1 MGKLTIEGKASKEY
15 AYDLMNISVE
25 FWATEGSAAAALK
38 RVTEQSEE
46 FLTILEKA
54 GIAPESVHI
63 GKDSTTKRSYDS
75 RFQIE
80 AKRELTLRVAFNM
93 DFANFIRD
101 TVQKNALDAEV
112 DVTYKF
118 SDLEA
123 IHKELLQLALEDSRQ
138 KAEYV
143 AAAMGQKV
151 TGIKTMTVGNVRGK
165 NMIPRPTRCAND
177 EFDGYYDC
185 TLQMLSRR
193 VQAPISMESDS
204 VEVVWLIE

>member
-38 RVTEQSEE
+38 RVTDQSEE
-46 FLTILEKA
+46 FLAILEKA
-54 GIAPESVHI
+54 GIPPESVRI
-63 GKDSTTKRSYDS
+63 GTDSTTKHSYDS

-80 AKRELTLRVAFNM
+80 AKRELTLRVAFDM
-93 DFANFIRD
+93 DVANFIRD

-112 DVTYKF
+112 DVAYQF

-123 IHKELLQLALEDSRQ
+123 IHKELIRLALEDSRQ

-143 AAAMGQKV
+143 AGAIGQKV
-151 TGIKTMTVGNVRGK
+151 TGIKTMTVGNA
-165 NMIPRPTRCAND
+165 MIEDGVPVPLGCFS
-177 EFDGYYDC
+177 EFDEL
-185 TLQMLSRR
+185 TAMLSRR
-193 VQAPISMESDS
+193 VQAPVSMESDS
-204 VEVVWLIE
+204 VEVVWLIG

>member
-46 FLTILEKA
+46 FLAILEKA
-54 GIAPESVHI
+54 GIAPESVRI
-63 GKDSTTKRSYDS
+63 GEDSTTKRSYDS

-112 DVTYKF
+112 DVTYRF

-143 AAAMGQKV
+143 TAAMGQKV
-151 TGIKTMTVGNVRGK
+151 TGIKTMTVGNAMTEEGMPVPLG
-165 NMIPRPTRCAND
+165 CYS
-177 EFDGYYDC
+177 EFNE
-185 TLQMLSRR
+185 LPAMLSRR
-193 VQAPISMESDS
+193 VQAPVSMESDS